1 MLSSRPITVGP
12 RSASLHHNDEN
23 GVVARNKSNNE
34 TTASKTPATSRRAF
48 GDISNHRQQ
57 QQQQEG
63 GLKPTSLLKPKTT
76 TKKTFTKATPFQTKS
91 VSKRRV
97 ELSIPIEENVPAAKP
112 TEKTVSQTTVAPVDV
127 ANDDS
132 WYLEDPEQSY
142 GRTYSQQLEYD
153 EDDDETVLSLE
164 GVRTLREDWEAMGSQ
179 RLKISA
185 KLQEEEIQKQLQA
198 LDDEIA
204 EFGKTEEGTCVLG
217 IIIVLRSQGENQP
230 QTHDE

>member
-1 MLSSRPITVGP
+1 MLSSRPMTVGP
-12 RSASLHHNDEN
+12 RSASLHNDEN
-23 GVVARNKSNNE
+23 VVTARKSNNE

-63 GLKPTSLLKPKTT
+63 GLKPKTT
-76 TKKTFTKATPFQTKS
+76 TKKAFTKATPFQTKS

-97 ELSIPIEENVPAAKP
+97 EFSIPVEETVLAAKP
-112 TEKTVSQTTVAPVDV
+112 TEKTVSQTTTAPVDV

-164 GVRTLREDWEAMGSQ
+164 GVRTLREDWEALGSQ
-179 RLKISA
+179 RLKTSA
-185 KLQEEEIQKQLQA
+185 KLQEEEIKKQLQA
-198 LDDEIA
+198 LDEEIA
-204 EFGKTEEGTCVLG
+204 EFGKTEEGTCVLRT
-217 IIIVLRSQGENQP
+217 IIAYG
-230 QTHDE
+230 